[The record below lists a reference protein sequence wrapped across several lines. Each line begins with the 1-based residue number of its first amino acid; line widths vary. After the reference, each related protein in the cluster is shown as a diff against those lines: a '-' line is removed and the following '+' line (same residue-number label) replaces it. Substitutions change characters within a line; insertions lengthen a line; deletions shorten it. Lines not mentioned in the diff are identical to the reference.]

1 MTTVARY
8 IGGAGTGKTRL
19 LMGRL
24 SDALERGVDPMR
36 VGFVS
41 FTKAARTEA
50 AARAESVCGIPAKQL
65 TDDGWFK
72 TLHSV
77 CYRALGVPPG
87 QLLTGDKA
95 SKEWL
100 RDNVGIDEPAD
111 SEDGLESFA
120 QRSDDALALDVWSL
134 SRSRMESLA
143 DTVRWL
149 QKVGGDPGDVYEV
162 ARRYEEAKRLDDRC
176 DFTDLLARFAGI
188 RFYPDREPEEV
199 TPEGEAP
206 PLHVWFFDEQQD
218 TSPLLDRVCRRLC
231 ESATWVYVCG
241 DPFQSLYS
249 FAGSDGR
256 IFQEWQV
263 AKEAIMP
270 QSWRCGPAV
279 HAYGEDCLRLASD
292 YWDRG
297 IQAAPHESVVEHQ
310 TFGPWSLNGI
320 GAGESWLVLTR
331 TNYQARKLMARAN
344 ELGIPWAPSK
354 GLGGWNRPA
363 WQKHCMAAYLLQSGK
378 PIRWADWKSLADKL
392 PSRIDGEQMLERGF
406 KAELAMSASKPRAEH
421 VSIDTLSE
429 AGATERLA
437 MLARSG
443 DLIGLVEDGDRFATL
458 VDQHGPAN
466 AAAWLKSPPLRV
478 GTIHSV
484 KGAEADNVLWLTSS
498 TKRIHDACQLSP
510 EAHNEE
516 CRVAYVAATRARKRL
531 IVAREPNQRY
541 RMPTP

>member
-19 LMGRL
+19 LMERL
-24 SDALERGVDPMR
+24 SAVLDKGVDPMR
-36 VGFVS
+36 IGFVS

-50 AARAESVCGIPAKQL
+50 ASRAAQVCGVAEKQL
-65 TDDGWFK
+65 TDDGWFR
-72 TLHSV
+72 TLHGV
-77 CYRALGVPPG
+77 CYRALGIPAG
-87 QLLTGDKA
+87 QLLIGDKA
-95 SKEWL
+95 SREWL
-100 RDNVGIDEPAD
+100 KDHVGIDEAAD

-134 SRSRMESLA
+134 ARSRMESLRE
-143 DTVRWL
+143 TVDWIEST
-149 QKVGGDPGDVYEV
+149 GGEVGDVWDV

-188 RFYPDREPEEV
+188 RFHPDREPEEV
-199 TPEGEAP
+199 TPEGDPP
-206 PLHVWFFDEQQD
+206 PLYVWFFDEQQD
-218 TSPLLDRVCRRLC
+218 TSPLLDRVCQRLC
-231 ESATWVYVCG
+231 RGASWVYVCG
-241 DPFQSLYS
+241 DPMQAIYS

-256 IFQEWQV
+256 IFQEWEV

-270 QSWRCGPAV
+270 RSWRCGPAV

-297 IQAAPHESVVEHQ
+297 IQAAPHESTVEHQ
-310 TFGPWSLNGI
+310 TFGPWSLNSI

-331 TNYQARKLMARAN
+331 TNYQARHLMNRVR
-344 ELGIPWAPSK
+344 ELGIPWAPTK

-363 WQKHCMAAYLLQSGK
+363 WREHCMAAYLLEQGNSIK
-378 PIRWADWKSLADKL
+378 WKDWKALAAKL
-392 PSRIDGEQMLERGF
+392 PARVGEHQLLERGF
-406 KAELAMSASKPRAEH
+406 KTELLSSQNKPRTEL
-421 VSIDTLSE
+421 VDFGNITE
-429 AGATERLA
+429 AGGTEHLARLMQSRDLVGLLDDGDKFVELVDRHGPKDAIA
-437 MLARSG
+437 MLTA
-443 DLIGLVEDGDRFATL
+443 
-458 VDQHGPAN
+458 
-466 AAAWLKSPPLRV
+466 PPLRV